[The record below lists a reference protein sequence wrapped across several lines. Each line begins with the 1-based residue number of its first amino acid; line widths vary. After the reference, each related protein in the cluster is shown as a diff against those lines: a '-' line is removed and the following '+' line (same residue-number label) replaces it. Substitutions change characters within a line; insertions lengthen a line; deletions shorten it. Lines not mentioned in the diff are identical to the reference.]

1 MSGTSIPDRA
11 SSDEQFFI
19 VGCPRSG
26 TTLLQV
32 ALNRH
37 SRVLIPP
44 ETKFFFYCDG
54 MPRWLRRR
62 HLPRLQNDLQ
72 IELPPE
78 CSSDRLESR
87 FAYLALFQRY
97 RDRIG
102 KSTATHL
109 GDKTPEHTGRLA
121 TIRRAF
127 PTAPVIFVYRDGR
140 DVACSLSRVPWLR
153 CDMYAGAAV
162 WLRYYRDLQFWRA
175 RSDPY
180 MTFVRYEDLVTQPQA
195 VLTQLQAFLG
205 LPPEE
210 AVWHGQGDPVGAVP
224 EREFP
229 WKQPALGPISTE
241 YVGRWREVLSPREVA
256 DLQALLGPA
265 LLDLGYDV
273 PERTVPPGVGL
284 RLRSAWSILRMV
296 RGLPFDGLWAEL
308 AGRRIDS
315 RDRRLL
321 PSPPLLHYSEPL
333 RDRLRA

>member
-1 MSGTSIPDRA
+1 MPDRA

-37 SRVLIPP
+37 SQVLIPP

-72 IELPPE
+72 IELSQEPPGAGA
-78 CSSDRLESR
+78 ESR
-87 FAYLALFQRY
+87 TAYLELFQRY

-102 KSTATHL
+102 KASATHL

-121 TIRRAF
+121 SIRRAF

-140 DVACSLSRVPWLR
+140 DVACSLSRVPWLH
-153 CDMYAGAAV
+153 CDAYAGAAV

-180 MTFVRYEDLVTQPQA
+180 MTFVRYEDLVSQPQL
-195 VLTQLQAFLG
+195 VLTQLQTFLG
-205 LPPEE
+205 LPVEA
-210 AVWHGQGDPVGAVP
+210 AVWQGQGDPVGAIP

-229 WKQPALGPISTE
+229 WKEPALGPISTE
-241 YVGRWREVLSPREVA
+241 YVGRWRQMLSPREA
-256 DLQALLGPA
+256 DDLQVLLRPA
-265 LLDLGYDV
+265 LLDLEYDV
-273 PERTVPPGVGL
+273 PPAAVRPGL
-284 RLRSAWSILRMV
+284 RLRLRTASSVVRMV
-296 RGLPFDGLWAEL
+296 CSLPFDGLWAEL
-308 AGRRIDS
+308 AGRRIDR
-315 RDRRLL
+315 RDRRRL
-321 PSPPLLHYSEPL
+321 PSPPHAHCSRPL
-333 RDRLRA
+333 RDCLRA